1 MGDLFIDFNWL
12 AVLVGALG
20 YFALGAIW
28 YSFLFQ
34 KKWIAYNK
42 IVVDDPNMKKG
53 VGAIMGMSF
62 LLMFI
67 QSLAIGI
74 LAARIDL
81 DSCWLSGVKLG
92 AITGGCFGAMA
103 VGVNYL
109 YEKKPLG
116 LFLINGGY
124 ALVGNIIAAV
134 IICIWR

>member
-1 MGDLFIDFNWL
+1 MGDLFTDFNWL

-42 IVVDDPNMKKG
+42 INVDDPSMKKG

-81 DSCWLSGVKLG
+81 DSSWLSGVKLG

-109 YEKKPLG
+109 YEKKPFG

-134 IICIWR
+134 IICVWR

>member
-1 MGDLFIDFNWL
+1 MGSLFEDFNWL

-34 KKWIAYNK
+34 KKWIAYNN
-42 IVVDDPNMKKG
+42 INMEDPANKKG
-53 VGAIMGMSF
+53 VGAIMGISF
-62 LLMFI
+62 VLMFI
-67 QSLAIGI
+67 QSLALGI
-74 LAARIDL
+74 LAARLDL
-81 DSCWLSGVKLG
+81 PSCWLSGVKLG

-124 ALVGNIIAAV
+124 ALVGNIIAGI

>member
-1 MGDLFIDFNWL
+1 MRELFEDFNWL
-12 AVLVGALG
+12 AVLVGAVG

-34 KKWIAYNK
+34 KKWIAYNN
-42 IVVDDPNMKKG
+42 INMDDPSNKKG
-53 VGAIMGMSF
+53 VGAIMGISF
-62 LLMFI
+62 LLMLV

-81 DSCWLSGVKLG
+81 TSCWLSGVKLG

-134 IICIWR
+134 IICMWR